1 MKSSKPKPMICE
13 YCKTTF
19 TPKCRSRFCS
29 PICRSRFRYPPKI
42 KPFKGRTCAICKK
55 SAVGMMGGSSFC
67 ETHFDLARTMFKLF
81 RRSLK

>member
-19 TPKCRSRFCS
+19 TPK
-29 PICRSRFRYPPKI
+29 CRSRFRYPPKI